1 MPRPGSGFVLHS
13 PGLASTLGP
22 MPDDRP
28 AIPPDVAER
37 VLRRASELS
46 SDTPATESAAEDWS
60 STGVSERVLLEA
72 AAEVGIEPAAV
83 QKALALEKLGA
94 TAPAR
99 FGDRILG
106 PAAVA
111 ADVETVWSP
120 DDTLRLI
127 DSWLVQAHHLRRER
141 TRADGGEWRRRKDV
155 AARVQRGLR
164 GLNGEGRLGDS
175 ESVTATA
182 VAVGTSRSLARVTID
197 RTANRTGYATAGGS
211 VTAIGVAGSVVLA
224 VVATPALVAL
234 APVAA
239 VGGVLVAR
247 SGKRGAQRAE
257 REAQRMLDAV
267 QRGEW
272 PRSVSDDVR
281 DAFRNRRR

>member
-1 MPRPGSGFVLHS
+1 MPRPVSGFALHY
-13 PGLASTLGP
+13 PGLASTLGA
-22 MPDDRP
+22 MADERP
-28 AIPPDVAER
+28 AIPPEMAER

-46 SDTPATESAAEDWS
+46 SDPPAPGSGDWS
-60 STGVSERVLLEA
+60 TTGVSERVLLEA

-83 QKALALEKLGA
+83 QKALALERLGA
-94 TAPAR
+94 AAPTR
-99 FGDRILG
+99 FGDRLLG
-106 PAAVA
+106 PAAVT

-127 DSWLVQAHHLRRER
+127 DSWLVNAHHLRRER

-175 ESVTATA
+175 EAVTVTA

-197 RTANRTGYATAGGS
+197 RSVNRTGYATAGGT
-211 VTAIGVAGSVVLA
+211 VTAVGVAGSVVLA
-224 VVATPALVAL
+224 ALATPALIAL

-239 VGGVLVAR
+239 VGGLFVAR
-247 SGKRGAQRAE
+247 SGKGGAQRSE

-272 PRSVSDDVR
+272 PHSVSDDVR
-281 DAFRNRRR
+281 SAFRHRRR

>member
-1 MPRPGSGFVLHS
+1 MPRPVSGFALHS
-13 PGLASTLGP
+13 FSRPSTLSA
-22 MPDDRP
+22 MADERP
-28 AIPPDVAER
+28 AIPPEMAER

-46 SDTPATESAAEDWS
+46 SDSPAADTGDWS
-60 STGVSERVLLEA
+60 TTGISERVLLEA

-83 QKALALEKLGA
+83 QKALALEKLGT

-106 PAAVA
+106 PATVS
-111 ADVETVWSP
+111 ADAETVWSP

-182 VAVGTSRSLARVTID
+182 VAVGTSRSLTRVTID
-197 RTANRTGYATAGGS
+197 RSVNRTGYATAGGT
-211 VTAIGVAGSVVLA
+211 VTAVGVAGSVVLA
-224 VVATPALVAL
+224 VLATPALIAL
-234 APVAA
+234 APIAA
-239 VGGVLVAR
+239 VGGVFVAR
-247 SGKRGAQRAE
+247 SGKGGAQRSE

-272 PRSVSDDVR
+272 PHSVSDDVR
-281 DAFRNRRR
+281 NAFRHRRR

>member
-1 MPRPGSGFVLHS
+1 M
-13 PGLASTLGP
+13 
-22 MPDDRP
+22 
-28 AIPPDVAER
+28 AER
-37 VLRRASELS
+37 ILRRASELS
-46 SDTPATESAAEDWS
+46 SDSPVSDGSDWS

-83 QKALALEKLGA
+83 QKALALEKLGDP
-94 TAPAR
+94 TPAR
-99 FGDRILG
+99 LGDRILG
-106 PAAVA
+106 PATVTS
-111 ADVETVWSP
+111 DTETVWSP

-197 RTANRTGYATAGGS
+197 RTANRTGYASAGGA
-211 VTAIGVAGSVVLA
+211 VTAVGVAGSVVLA
-224 VVATPALVAL
+224 LVATPALIAL

-239 VGGVLVAR
+239 VGGVVVAR

>member
-1 MPRPGSGFVLHS
+1 M
-13 PGLASTLGP
+13 A
-22 MPDDRP
+22 DDRP
-28 AIPPDVAER
+28 AIPPDMAQR
-37 VLRRASELS
+37 VLRRATELS
-46 SDTPATESAAEDWS
+46 ADAPVADAGDWS
-60 STGVSERVLLEA
+60 ASGVSERVLLEA

-83 QKALALEKLGA
+83 QKALALEKLGT

-99 FGDRILG
+99 LGDRLLG

-111 ADVETVWSP
+111 ADAETVWSP
-120 DDTLRLI
+120 EDTLRLI

-141 TRADGGEWRRRKDV
+141 TRLDGGEWRRRTDV

-182 VAVGTSRSLARVTID
+182 LPVGTSRSLARVTID
-197 RTANRTGYATAGGS
+197 RSANRAGYATAGGT

-247 SGKRGAQRAE
+247 SGRRGAQRAE

-272 PRSVSDDVR
+272 PRSVSEDVR
-281 DAFRNRRR
+281 EAFRNRRR